1 MLILARDALPVA
13 GVGTRRFAVRT
24 NSILLTVTMLIAAAI
39 FGAYP
44 LLLAPTM
51 AGETA
56 LVLLAALSAPLHW
69 GLMHE
74 SIHGKLAESEAWNR
88 RIGRLLGIALCL
100 DWDMMRFGHLLHHRA
115 NRHDRDRPEELQPG
129 QSWWRAAG
137 PFFFQLLGGQELA
150 GMIAPL
156 TVVLPLG
163 GTEWVTRRIF
173 AGEANEEMRA
183 AALRAFTDP
192 ARRRRIRL
200 DFTAILALMAFA
212 VWCWGAH
219 WPVFALAI
227 AVRFAV
233 LSLLDNAPHYGT
245 ARDSGTRAHNT
256 VLARPLRFLVL
267 NANFHGVHHQ
277 ASQLSW
283 RDLPREFARSGAG
296 YDGSW
301 IAMVLRQF
309 RGPVRLS

>member
-212 VWCWGAH
+212 VWCCRALRRALAARQRAALRHGARFRH
-219 WPVFALAI
+219 ARPQHRAGAAFAL
-227 AVRFAV
+227 
-233 LSLLDNAPHYGT
+233 
-245 ARDSGTRAHNT
+245 
-256 VLARPLRFLVL
+256 
-267 NANFHGVHHQ
+267 
-277 ASQLSW
+277 
-283 RDLPREFARSGAG
+283 SGAE
-296 YDGSW
+296 
-301 IAMVLRQF
+301 RQF
-309 RGPVRLS
+309 SRRASPGLAAFLAGAAAGIRAQRYRL